1 MKTAIKYVAPWVAA
15 AAIGGAIA
23 LAPIA
28 NADTDPTV
36 PYGTD
41 PVSPYIFG
49 YHTSN
54 DVANADNSQV
64 DSPF

>member
-1 MKTAIKYVAPWVAA
+1 MKTAIKYFAPWLAV

-28 NADTDPTV
+28 NADTDPNT

-41 PVSPYIFG
+41 PMSPAIFG
-49 YHTSN
+49 SHY
-54 DVANADNSQV
+54 ANSPQV
-64 DSPF
+64 DVPF